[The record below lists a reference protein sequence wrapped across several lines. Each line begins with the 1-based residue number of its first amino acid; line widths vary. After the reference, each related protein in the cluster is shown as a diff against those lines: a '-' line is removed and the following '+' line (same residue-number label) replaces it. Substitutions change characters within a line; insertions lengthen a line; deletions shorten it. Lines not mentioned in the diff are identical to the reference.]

1 VKDQAAIDL
10 LSDQELYELAQKLCN
25 CPDDLIQEVVL
36 LLLEMPEEKWQ
47 QINEGGYLRFYVVR
61 TMMTMAT
68 SKRSSFSK
76 LYDLHNHKKVDHER
90 EDYDW
95 EKEDDITLLE
105 ILIEELHWYDKEV
118 LKFMA
123 GRRKLPKGRQ
133 EGRHTLQVNRKYSK
147 QST

>member
-1 VKDQAAIDL
+1 MKDKAAIDL

-25 CPDDLIQEVVL
+25 CPDDLIQEVAMV
-36 LLLEMPEEKWQ
+36 LLEMPEEKWQ

-76 LYDLHNHKKVDHER
+76 LYDLHNHKKVDHDR

-95 EKEDDITLLE
+95 EKEDDIALLE
-105 ILIEELHWYDKEV
+105 TLMEELHWYDKRGSEV
-118 LKFMA
+118 MA
-123 GRRKLPKGRQ
+123 GGRKLPKGRQ
-133 EGRHTLQVNRKYSK
+133 EGRHSVQVNREHSK

>member
-1 VKDQAAIDL
+1 VKEQAAIDL
-10 LSDQELYELAQKLCN
+10 LSDEELHELAQKLCN

-36 LLLEMPEEKWQ
+36 LLLEMPDEKWQ
-47 QINEGGYLRFYVVR
+47 QINEGGYLRFYIVR

-95 EKEDDITLLE
+95 DKEDDITLLE

-118 LKFMA
+118 LKVMA
-123 GRRKLPKGRQ
+123 GGGQLSKGRQ
-133 EGRHTLQVNRKYSK
+133 EGRHTLQINRKHSK